1 MLSVADLLP
10 PDPAVNLT
18 LRLNVLERETLKE
31 VVSGANILA
40 FVPVI
45 VTLLTL
51 RVEAPLFETAI
62 DFVIDDPI
70 RTVPKPTEDAADIS
84 GTVPVC

>member
-1 MLSVADLLP
+1 MSVAVLLP
-10 PDPAVNLT
+10 TDPAVNLT
-18 LRLNVLERETLKE
+18 LRLYVPELETLKE

-45 VTLLTL
+45 ETLLTL
-51 RVEAPLFETAI
+51 RVEVPLFETVI